1 MTFPST
7 MRCPSLL
14 GLIVIAG
21 LLATGCVIRDPQ
33 ALVDIGQARTAI
45 DAAQKANA
53 SQRYPEDYA
62 ALERRYA
69 EARGVFYA
77 CRDDEASRLAKA
89 LIADANA
96 LAVRRPVAAA
106 PTPPPPAN
114 RPPSARLLA
123 QTECDIN
130 AVLSLS
136 GEGSSDPDG
145 DPLTYTWDFGDGTPP
160 VSAPSP
166 TVTHRYAQIG
176 NYPVRLTVS
185 DGRGGTDMASRT
197 VACGR
202 REVIQSDVLFDF
214 DKSTLKPQA
223 TQTLASIVQQL
234 KNDPS
239 LRADIVGH
247 TDSVGTEQY
256 NMGLSE
262 RRAKAV
268 AAHMV
273 QNGIAA
279 NRLNVSWKGETQP
292 VAPNTT
298 ADGRAQ
304 NRRVDITVK
313 PAAQM

>member
-1 MTFPST
+1 MTLPST
-7 MRCPSLL
+7 VRCLSLL

-21 LLATGCVIRDPQ
+21 VLATGCVIRDPQ
-33 ALVDIGQARTAI
+33 ALVDIRQAREAL
-45 DAAQKANA
+45 DAAKQANA
-53 SQRYPEDYA
+53 AERYPDDYA
-62 ALERRYA
+62 ALEKRYA

-77 CRDDEASRLAKA
+77 CRDDEASRLARA

-96 LAVRRPVAAA
+96 LAARRPAVAA
-106 PTPPPPAN
+106 PPPPPAN
-114 RPPSARLLA
+114 RPPTVRLQA
-123 QTECDIN
+123 PAEGEIN
-130 AVLSLS
+130 APLAFS

-145 DPLTYTWDFGDGTPP
+145 DPLTYTWDFGDGTPT
-160 VSAPSP
+160 VSGPSP
-166 TVTHRYAQIG
+166 TATHRYAQIG

-197 VACGR
+197 VTIVR
-202 REVIQSDVLFDF
+202 REVLRSDVLFDF

-234 KNDPS
+234 RNDPS

-247 TDSVGTEQY
+247 TDSIGTEEY
-256 NMGLSE
+256 NMRLSE

-273 QNGIAA
+273 RNGIAA

-292 VAPNTT
+292 I
-298 ADGRAQ
+298 ADNRTDEGRAR
-304 NRRVDITVK
+304 NRRVEITVR
-313 PAAQM
+313 PAAQ

>member
-1 MTFPST
+1 M
-7 MRCPSLL
+7 
-14 GLIVIAG
+14 IIAG

-33 ALVDIGQARTAI
+33 ALVDIGQARSAI
-45 DAAQKANA
+45 DAARKASA
-53 SQRYPEDYA
+53 AERYPEEFA

-77 CRDDEASRLAKA
+77 CRDDEASRLARA

-96 LAVRRPVAAA
+96 LAAKRAVVAA
-106 PTPPPPAN
+106 PPPPPAN
-114 RPPSARLLA
+114 RPPSARLQAPA
-123 QTECDIN
+123 QGEVN
-130 AVLSLS
+130 AELRFS

-145 DPLTYTWDFGDGTPP
+145 DQLTYTWDFGDGTPTASFNFP
-160 VSAPSP
+160 NA
-166 TVTHRYAQIG
+166 THRYAQIG

-185 DGRGGTDMASRT
+185 DGRGGTDAASRT
-197 VACGR
+197 VEIVR
-202 REVIQSDVLFDF
+202 REVIGARALFDF

-234 KNDPS
+234 KSDPS

-247 TDSVGTEQY
+247 TDSVGTDAY

-268 AAHMV
+268 AAHLV
-273 QNGIAA
+273 RNGIAA
-279 NRLNVSWKGETQP
+279 NRLNVSWKGETEP
-292 VAPNTT
+292 IAPNTT
-298 ADGRAQ
+298 EEGRAQ
-304 NRRVDITVK
+304 NRRVEIIVR